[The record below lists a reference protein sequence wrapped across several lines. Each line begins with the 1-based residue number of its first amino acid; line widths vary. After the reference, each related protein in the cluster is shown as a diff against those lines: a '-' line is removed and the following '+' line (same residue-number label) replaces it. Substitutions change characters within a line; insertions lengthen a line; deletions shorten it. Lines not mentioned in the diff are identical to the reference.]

1 MVWLFVKTDGPFISR
16 LKAGAFWPCSSKG
29 VPAMQLLGRRG
40 SMYALL
46 VSCLVLGLFTPVLV
60 AQAAASSP
68 RGATLGA
75 DDKLP
80 HIRHV
85 LLLSID
91 GLHAQDLARYVRL
104 NPNSAF
110 AQLTD
115 MGITYANASA
125 SKPSDSF
132 PGLLA
137 MVTGGSPRS
146 TGVFYDDSY
155 DRTLSA
161 PGSNCSTKGTEVVYD
176 ESIDFNPN
184 ALDGGGGINPAALP
198 RDGSKGCT
206 PVFPHSF
213 LQANTIFEVARNA
226 GLYTAWSDKHPAYD
240 ILNGPS
246 GTGVADLYAPEIA
259 STDGTRLG
267 TQAYDDLKVTAIL
280 NEIAGKDHTGTKQEP
295 VPAIFGMNFQA
306 VSVTQKLTADG
317 YLDSTGT
324 PSPELQAALDHTDQ
338 SIGKMLAALS
348 QDQLLSNTAIILS
361 AKHGQAPIDPNE
373 YRKIS
378 QATLLAGV
386 DGSALAQVT
395 TDDIALIWLT
405 DSSKTSAV
413 VSALSTKAHEQSAQI
428 QEVLSGDALKLMFND
443 PTKDARSPDIVVVPE
458 QGVIYTGSTKKI
470 AEHGGFNEDDTHVS
484 LLIANPKLKQGQV
497 YTPVETTQ
505 IAPTI
510 LRLLNLNPAQ
520 LKAVQIED
528 TQILPGFE
536 RASND

>member
-1 MVWLFVKTDGPFISR
+1 MR
-16 LKAGAFWPCSSKG
+16 L
-29 VPAMQLLGRRG
+29 LRLRG
-40 SMYALL
+40 SMFILL
-46 VSCLVLGLFTPVLV
+46 LSFLVLGLSTSALL

-68 RGATLGA
+68 RGITL
-75 DDKLP
+75 DSESKSH

-85 LLLSID
+85 LLLSVD
-91 GLHAQDLARYVRL
+91 GLHALDLARYVRL
-104 NPNSAF
+104 NPNSAL
-110 AQLTD
+110 AQLTN
-115 MGITYANASA
+115 MGITYTNAST

-132 PGLLA
+132 PGLLSMA
-137 MVTGGSPRS
+137 TGGSPRS

-176 ESIDFNPN
+176 ESIDFNPT
-184 ALDGGGGINPAALP
+184 ALDGGGGIDPTRLP
-198 RDGSKGCT
+198 LDGSKGCT
-206 PVFPHSF
+206 PVYPHSF

-246 GTGVADLYAPEIA
+246 GKGVADLYTPEIA
-259 STDGTRLG
+259 ATDGTRLG
-267 TQAYDDLKVTAIL
+267 TEAYDDLKVTAIL
-280 NEIAGKDHTGTKQEP
+280 NEISGKDHTGTKQEP

-306 VSVTQKLTADG
+306 VSVTQKLTGDG
-317 YLDSTGT
+317 YLDATGT

-348 QDQLLSNTAIILS
+348 QRHLLSNTIIILS

-378 QATLLAGV
+378 KATLLAGV
-386 DGSALAQVT
+386 DTSAIAQIT

-413 VSALSTKAHEQSAQI
+413 VSELSTTTHEQSAQI
-428 QEVLSGDALKLMFND
+428 QEVLSGDALKLLFND
-443 PTKDARSPDIVVVPE
+443 PTKDSRSPDIVVVPE
-458 QGVIYTGSTKKI
+458 QGVIYTGSTAKI

-484 LLIANPKLKQGQV
+484 LLIANPDLKKGNV
-497 YTPVETTQ
+497 YTPVQTTE

-510 LRLLNLNPAQ
+510 LHLLHLDPNKLI
-520 LKAVQIED
+520 AVQIEH

-536 RASND
+536 SK